1 MLKQLQEKPEYS
13 ERYFDDQFEY
23 RYVVLPREMAAELK
37 NKKILTEDEWRGM
50 GITQSRGWAHYGF
63 HKYIFTHFLTV
74 YLLFIFNV
82 DQNLIFCFLS
92 ARLEQTQKQDQ

>member
-13 ERYFDDQFEY
+13 ERYFDDHFEY

-37 NKKILTEDEWRGM
+37 NKKILSEDEWRGM

-63 HKYIFTHFLTV
+63 HK
-74 YLLFIFNV
+74 
-82 DQNLIFCFLS
+82 
-92 ARLEQTQKQDQ
+92 